1 MDAGWKK
8 LVNSLEN
15 VDVSV
20 QIKRQKLYWLCVVLG
35 QGVMAKNVNIGSSV
49 LTYRRT
55 PLW

>member
-20 QIKRQKLYWLCVVLG
+20 QIKRQKLSWLCVVLG

-49 LTYRRT
+49 LTHRRT